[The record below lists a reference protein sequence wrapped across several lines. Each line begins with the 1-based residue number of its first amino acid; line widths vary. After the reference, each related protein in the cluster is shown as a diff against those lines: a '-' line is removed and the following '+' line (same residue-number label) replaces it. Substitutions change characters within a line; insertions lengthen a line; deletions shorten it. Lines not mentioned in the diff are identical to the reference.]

1 VAWKTVM
8 DANANI
14 NGPHYI
20 TTVKD
25 STRVDHADQGAIR
38 SGNPFAPS
46 APVALSIAML
56 WYSIVCTFSSYD
68 TARDEYSIDS
78 ITTLTLYD
86 VTTGQVVATVNVTG
100 LSSYT
105 FTLPNLVQG
114 HSYSYTLSTTN
125 SYGTSVGAPS
135 ATLPYLVYNVSTYVD
150 NGTCAYAVAR
160 APDGTLCFI
169 DVYNTPP
176 SLIYLMSPGGILTT
190 LPSSRVN
197 TNMYGIAV
205 DNDGNIY
212 FADTFNHRIFVRNQ
226 STGVTSILAGS
237 SATTGVAGFVDGIGT
252 DARFNSP
259 YGLAVDSAFNVYVAD
274 LDNNAIR
281 KITSAGVVTTV
292 AGGEYPLYNS
302 VTVPTNRGSSGY
314 VDGISTSALF
324 NKPSGVVIDSA
335 NNLFVADSENNR
347 IRKIAPGGAVTTFAG
362 SGVVGNVDGQGV
374 AAQLNYPTGIAIDS
388 NSTLYVTCSIAN
400 TVRLITSAGYVV
412 TIAGMPMS
420 PSPNPA
426 GITNGQG
433 NNATFDY
440 PAGIAVD
447 SAGNIYVADMTSCVI
462 RKITPPA

>member
-1 VAWKTVM
+1 
-8 DANANI
+8 
-14 NGPHYI
+14 
-20 TTVKD
+20 
-25 STRVDHADQGAIR
+25 
-38 SGNPFAPS
+38 
-46 APVALSIAML
+46 
-56 WYSIVCTFSSYD
+56 
-68 TARDEYSIDS
+68 
-78 ITTLTLYD
+78 
-86 VTTGQVVATVNVTG
+86 
-100 LSSYT
+100 
-105 FTLPNLVQG
+105 
-114 HSYSYTLSTTN
+114 
-125 SYGTSVGAPS
+125 
-135 ATLPYLVYNVSTYVD
+135 
-150 NGTCAYAVAR
+150 
-160 APDGTLCFI
+160 
-169 DVYNTPP
+169 
-176 SLIYLMSPGGILTT
+176 
-190 LPSSRVN
+190 
-197 TNMYGIAV
+197 
-205 DNDGNIY
+205 
-212 FADTFNHRIFVRNQ
+212 
-226 STGVTSILAGS
+226 
-237 SATTGVAGFVDGIGT
+237 
-252 DARFNSP
+252 
-259 YGLAVDSAFNVYVAD
+259 VDSAFNVYVAD

-347 IRKIAPGGAVTTFAG
+347 IRKIAPGGVVTTFAG
-362 SGVVGNVDGQGV
+362 SGLVGNVDGQGV